1 MNEGVVKKKLQ
12 LEIVHEVDRL
22 SEELASVAKFIGTHP
37 ELAYHE
43 YQAQERL
50 IAYLK
55 KHGFKIKKGIGGIK
69 TAFLATAGQ
78 GNVPAGRGHAGGN
91 RTIGF
96 LAEYDALPGIGHACG
111 HNLIGATSCT
121 AAIALAKTLKN
132 IGGSVAVVGCPA
144 EEGGGGKVILA
155 KRGTFRNLSVA
166 MMAHPDSRTEPIKK
180 MLALVELD
188 IEFFGKE
195 SHAAAAPERGINA
208 LDAAAVTYQNI
219 LHYRKRIAKDARI
232 HGIFTAAGTKPNI
245 IPEYAALKY
254 YVRALHMSYVE
265 RMIFR
270 IKSIARREAKR
281 IGAKTK
287 FKMNPLSYESFYPNR
302 TLGKIF
308 AKQLAFLRIKNEQG
322 SETKGIGSSDVGNVG
337 QRVPTIHPSI
347 KICDHLSVHTRAFA
361 KAALSGRGYKAMAGA
376 AKALALTGYE
386 VLSNPQSLKR
396 ITAEFKTMRT

>member
-1 MNEGVVKKKLQ
+1 MKERLQ

-22 SEELASVAKFIGTHP
+22 SDELASVAKFIGTHP

-50 IAYLK
+50 TAYLK

-78 GNVPAGRGHAGGN
+78 KSSSAGGGS
-91 RTIGF
+91 TIGF
-96 LAEYDALPGIGHACG
+96 LAEYDALPGMGHACG

-121 AAIALAKTLKN
+121 AAIALSKALKDLK
-132 IGGSVAVVGCPA
+132 GSVAVIGCPA
-144 EEGGGGKVILA
+144 EEGGGGKILLA
-155 KRGTFRNLSVA
+155 RKGVFKNLDVA

-188 IEFFGKE
+188 IEFFGKG

-208 LDAAAVTYQNI
+208 LDAATATYQNI
-219 LHYRKRIAKDARI
+219 LHYRKRLTKDARI

-245 IPEYAALKY
+245 IPDHAALKY
-254 YVRALHMSYVE
+254 YIRALRMSYVE
-265 RMIFR
+265 QMIRR
-270 IKSIARREAKR
+270 IKSIARTEAKR
-281 IGAKTK
+281 IGAKVK
-287 FKMNPLSYESFYPNR
+287 FKMNPLAYEPFYPNR

-308 AKQLAFLRIKNEQG
+308 SKQLAFLRIKNEQG
-322 SETKGIGSSDVGNVG
+322 SETKRIGSSDVGNVG

-361 KAALSGRGYKAMAGA
+361 KAALSDHGYKAMIGA

-386 VLSNPQSLKR
+386 VLSQPETLKR
-396 ITAEFKTMRT
+396 IQAEFKNMRK

>member
-1 MNEGVVKKKLQ
+1 MKERLQ
-12 LEIVHEVDRL
+12 LEIIHEVDRL
-22 SEELASVAKFIGTHP
+22 SDELASVAKFIGTHP

-50 IAYLK
+50 TAYLK

-78 GNVPAGRGHAGGN
+78 GNVPAGGDP
-91 RTIGF
+91 TIGF
-96 LAEYDALPGIGHACG
+96 LAEYDALPGMGHACG

-132 IGGSVAVVGCPA
+132 IDRAVWGGVAVVGCPA

-155 KRGTFRNLSVA
+155 KKGAFRNLSVA

-195 SHAAAAPERGINA
+195 SHAAAAPEKGVNA
-208 LDAAAVTYQNI
+208 LDAAVITYQNI
-219 LHYRKRIAKDARI
+219 LRYRRGLTKDARI

-245 IPEYAALKY
+245 IPDYAALKY

-265 RMIFR
+265 QMIRR
-270 IKSIARREAKR
+270 IKSISRTEAKR
-281 IGAKTK
+281 IGAKVK
-287 FKMNPLSYESFYPNR
+287 FKMNPLAYEPFYPNR

-308 AKQLAFLRIKNEQG
+308 SKQLAFLRIKNEQG
-322 SETKGIGSSDVGNVG
+322 SETKRIGSSDVGNVG

-361 KAALSGRGYKAMAGA
+361 KAALSDHGYKAMIGA

-386 VLSNPQSLKR
+386 VLSQPETLKR
-396 ITAEFKTMRT
+396 IQAEFKNMRK

>member
-1 MNEGVVKKKLQ
+1 MKEKLQ

-22 SEELASVAKFIGTHP
+22 ANELASVAKFIGTHP

-43 YQAQERL
+43 YHSQQRL

-69 TAFLATAGQ
+69 TAFFATAGQ
-78 GNVPAGRGHAGGN
+78 KSMAGP
-91 RTIGF
+91 TVGF

-121 AAIALAKTLKN
+121 AAIALSKALKDLK
-132 IGGSVAVVGCPA
+132 GSVAVIGCPA
-144 EEGGGGKVILA
+144 EEGGGGKILLA
-155 KRGTFRNLSVA
+155 RKGVFKNLDVA

-195 SHAAAAPERGINA
+195 SHAAAAPEKGINA
-208 LDAAAVTYQNI
+208 LDAATVTYQNI
-219 LHYRKRIAKDARI
+219 LRYRKGLTKDARI

-245 IPEYAALKY
+245 IPDYAALKY
-254 YVRALHMSYVE
+254 YIRALRMSYVE
-265 RMIFR
+265 QMIRR
-270 IKSIARREAKR
+270 IKSIARMKAKR
-281 IGAKTK
+281 IGAKVK
-287 FKMNPLSYESFYPNR
+287 FRMNPLSYESFCPNR

-308 AKQLAFLRIKNEQG
+308 SKQLALLRIKNEQG
-322 SETKGIGSSDVGNVG
+322 SKTKGIGSSDVGNVG

-361 KAALSGRGYKAMAGA
+361 KAALSNRGYKAMIGA

-386 VLSNPQSLKR
+386 VLSQPVTLKR
-396 ITAEFKTMRT
+396 IKAEFKSMCK